1 MAKLTS
7 GPLTFEFRFKKY
19 DDQRWIQYEILF
31 LLFDQPMIPNN
42 LLKRYNEYWSDR
54 SPGAFKAN
62 EYEHDSLIQTLRNIL
77 DTDKPGYWIPME
89 PDIIIRF
96 FPNASLP
103 MLPEGFEL
111 VSISDETLQEFH
123 DNELIREV
131 AGGRLPTDP
140 FIMVAMIDVYNFEKV
155 NVYMGEG
162 PALVMT
168 PTRHELRQFLTD
180 LEREYADFCQQWGV
194 PAVGDNPGS

>member
-1 MAKLTS
+1 MAKLSS
-7 GPLTFEFRFKKY
+7 GPLTFEFRFKEY
-19 DDQRWIQYEILF
+19 DRERWIQYEIFF
-31 LLFDQPMIPNN
+31 LLHGQPMISDS
-42 LLKRYNEYWSDR
+42 LLKRYNEHWNNR

-62 EYEHDSLIQTLRNIL
+62 EYEHDSLIFTLRKIL
-77 DTDKPGYWIPME
+77 DSDKPGYWMPTE
-89 PDIIIRF
+89 PDIVIGI
-96 FPNASLP
+96 FPNRALP
-103 MLPEGFEL
+103 FLPEGFEL

-131 AGGRLPTDP
+131 AGGRLPGDP

-155 NVYMGEG
+155 NLYMGQG

-180 LEREYADFCQQWGV
+180 LEREYAEFCQQWDV
-194 PAVGDNPGS
+194 SSEE